1 MPRTT
6 VSKALEGTRDR
17 HRVFSLAIVAVLSGC
32 SGSNAI
38 YLMETPAVYEESA
51 IDPFAHLDDS
61 HHTLD
66 LSVFFATNR
75 KRDLTTEDLSTYG
88 NEVDD
93 KLHVGFATVR
103 FGDDGYSWEQL
114 AEDSTSRERDAPVPL
129 TLDAVQQQ
137 GTLTL
142 RLPDDGSGLSGSTL
156 FGESINAELGR
167 AIDPDIVIYVHGTKT
182 DFLNAVVLAAELE
195 HFAGRDFVSLAYAW
209 PAHQDI
215 WSYFGGEDVQRAR
228 DSSHGLVRLLEFL
241 ATHTS
246 ARRIHLLSYSA
257 GGRVTSKAL
266 QELKAAHPELSSEA
280 LRQRFRLGAVV
291 FAAADVPVEVFVQR
305 LPAASELADQVVVTV
320 SDHDPALIAAG
331 WFMPGGARA
340 GILAAEQEELSFARA
355 MNLEDFHIVDLSR
368 DEKDRGFDIT
378 GHKYWYRHPWASS
391 DVMLL
396 LRTDLPPTD
405 RALTPAEVR
414 GIYFMNEDYPS
425 AVRAQTRKLLGGTW
439 CAATQPAC

>member
-1 MPRTT
+1 MTRQRL
-6 VSKALEGTRDR
+6 VLQALILL
-17 HRVFSLAIVAVLSGC
+17 HVALGVSGC
-32 SGSNAI
+32 AGQKSI

-61 HHTLD
+61 HQTLD

-75 KRDLTTEDLSTYG
+75 SRDLTTDDHSTFG
-88 NEVDD
+88 NAVDD
-93 KLHVGFATVR
+93 KLHLGFATVR
-103 FGDDGYSWEQL
+103 FGGDGYTWEQL
-114 AEDSTSRERDAPVPL
+114 AQDSRSADRPAPVPL
-129 TLDAVQQQ
+129 SLDAVQQL
-137 GTLTL
+137 TTL
-142 RLPDDGSGLSGSTL
+142 RLDQPADGTEEPVLAV
-156 FGESINAELGR
+156 FGNSIDAELDR
-167 AIDPDIVIYVHGTKT
+167 AIDREIVIYVHGTKT

-209 PAHQDI
+209 PAHQEI
-215 WSYFGGEDVQRAR
+215 WSYFGGEDVRRAQ
-228 DSSHGLVRLLEFL
+228 DSSTGLVHLLEYL
-241 ATHTS
+241 ATYTS

-257 GGRVTSKAL
+257 GARVASKAL
-266 QELKAAHPELSSEA
+266 QELRAAHPDLDRDA
-280 LRQRFRLGAVV
+280 LRDRFRLGAVV

-320 SDHDPALIAAG
+320 SNHDPALIAAG

-340 GILAAEQEELSFARA
+340 GTLAAEQEELDFARRA
-355 MNLEDFHIVDLSR
+355 GLDDFHIVDLSR

-396 LRTDLPPTD
+396 LRTDLPPLD

-425 AVRAQTRKLLGGTW
+425 AVREQTRKLLGGTW
-439 CAATQPAC
+439 